1 MIKGGEKVH
10 YSVSDGQISF
20 GEKVIMNNIN
30 FEIKDKQKIAVV
42 GRNGCGKTTLL
53 RLINGEL
60 ELSHGNISENGV
72 YSVGYLKQIVFE
84 DEKVTFENEV
94 KKAFEKL
101 FKMREEME
109 ELVLKMRTDTSVET
123 ALRYTSL
130 EEHFKLLGGYY
141 YQKEYEIIVKKF
153 GFTKEDTKKKLCEF
167 SGGQKTKIAFVKM
180 LLSKP
185 DILLLDEP
193 TNHLDI
199 ETVSWLEEYLKTY
212 PCAVVIVSHDRLFLD
227 KIAEVVYEIE
237 YGEITKYNGNYSKFC
252 EIKKNDFA
260 LKKKRYEQYK
270 KETERINELIERF
283 RYKATKAAMAQSKI
297 KYLER
302 MEVVEDPANFD
313 TRCFKMDITPTIESG
328 ERVLDVKNLSVGYD
342 KELAT
347 VNFSLTKGQK
357 LGVIGGNGVGKST
370 LLKTLVSKVNA
381 LSGDYIF
388 GTNVKTGYFDQ
399 NFAQYFSNKTVLEDY
414 WDEFPT
420 LTQTEVRN
428 DLGAFLFR
436 GEDVFKPVTV
446 LSGGEK
452 VRLSL
457 CKIFKRK
464 PNLLIL
470 DEPTNHMD
478 ILGKETLEDM
488 LKTYSGT
495 VICVSHDRYFIKQVC
510 DSLLVLNGKTAE
522 YFPFGFDEYSKKIK
536 VVQEMQE
543 IETAKKPKKANTSPL
558 KELARLDT
566 ATKKLEKQ
574 IAVLEEENEQLKGEL
589 LKEDNLSDYKKLTEL
604 DAKIKETE
612 TVLTT
617 LYSEWETVV
626 LKRDELSVN
635 INK

>member
-1 MIKGGEKVH
+1 MY
-10 YSVSDGQISF
+10 YSVFGGQISF
-20 GEKVIMNNIN
+20 GEKVIIDNIN
-30 FEIKDKQKIAVV
+30 FEIKDRQKIAIV

-60 ELSHGNISENGV
+60 ELTKGNLSKNGV
-72 YSVGYLKQIVFE
+72 YSVSYLKQIVFE
-84 DEKVTFENEV
+84 DENVTFETEV
-94 KKAFEKL
+94 KKAFDKII
-101 FKMREEME
+101 KMREEME
-109 ELVLKMRTDTSVET
+109 ELVVKMRTDTSVET

-153 GFTKEDTKKKLCEF
+153 GFTKEDTQKKLCEF

-193 TNHLDI
+193 TNHLDM

-212 PCAVVIVSHDRLFLD
+212 PCAVVLVSHDRLFLD

-237 YGEITKYNGNYSKFC
+237 YGEINKYNGNFSKFC

-260 LKKKRYEQYK
+260 IKKKRYEQYK
-270 KETERINELIERF
+270 KETERLNELIERF

-302 MEVVEDPANFD
+302 MEVIEDPTNFD
-313 TRCFKMDITPTIESG
+313 TRCFKMDITPLVESG
-328 ERVLDVKNLSVGYD
+328 ERVLDVKNLNVGYD
-342 KELAT
+342 KVLAT
-347 VNFSLTKGQK
+347 VNLALVKGQK

-370 LLKTLVSKVNA
+370 FLKTLVSKVNS
-381 LSGDYIF
+381 LSGDFFF
-388 GTNVKTGYFDQ
+388 GTNVKVGYFDQ
-399 NFAQYFSNKTVLEDY
+399 NIAQNFSNKTVLEDY
-414 WDEFPT
+414 WDEFPS

-436 GEDVFKPVTV
+436 GEDVFKPVNV
-446 LSGGEK
+446 LSGGER

-478 ILGKETLEDM
+478 ILGKETLEEM
-488 LKTYSGT
+488 LKGFTGSI
-495 VICVSHDRYFIKQVC
+495 ICVSHDRYFIKQVC
-510 DSLLVLNGKTAE
+510 DSLLVFDGKSAE
-522 YFPFGFDEYSKKIK
+522 FYPFGFDEYSKKVK
-536 VVQEMQE
+536 VNDDTE
-543 IETAKKPKKANTSPL
+543 IEQTVKKPKKINTSPL
-558 KELARLDT
+558 KELSRLET
-566 ATKKLEKQ
+566 AVKKLEKQ
-574 IAVLEEENEQLKGEL
+574 IAVLEEENQQLNSEL
-589 LKEDNLSDYKKLTEL
+589 SSEENFSDFKKLTEL
-604 DAKIKETE
+604 DEKIKETE
-612 TVLTT
+612 ALLNT
-617 LYSEWETVV
+617 LYAQWEDAV
-626 LKRDELSVN
+626 LKRDELN
-635 INK
+635 AAINK